1 MQKFKDAFGIE
12 VDDDDPWYKEHPGEY
27 KVVGYTP
34 IGEELYYRPGMNDDD
49 DDDEGDRPAY
59 TSHSS
64 GGTYYETPQ
73 MRKARHKFYIKIAL
87 GIIAGLFALWVVIGF
102 VSNITHTN
110 HEKNTANE
118 SITTSL
124 TQIDGMNNFAK
135 TLLDNPALTAVI
147 GFVSNIT
154 HTNHEK
160 NTANESITTSLTQI
174 DGMNNFAKTLLDNPA
189 LTALADSN
197 TINGVADAQTAMNET
212 ANKAK
217 AALNSDDHN
226 TLTTDARKLRA
237 SIIALTRN
245 LNMAYANIAAN
256 TANTANDATLKD
268 ALEQAKTTLDNQ
280 PIAAMYNNNRDYL
293 TGLWKAIGDAVANTA
308 NDATLKDALEQAKT
322 TLDNQPIAAMYNNN
336 RDYLTGLWKA
346 IGDAVTQNGDAA
358 SLANTINECTDH
370 L

>member
-27 KVVGYTP
+27 KVVGYTS

-124 TQIDGMNNFAK
+124 TQIDGMNNF
-135 TLLDNPALTAVI
+135 T
-147 GFVSNIT
+147 
-154 HTNHEK
+154 
-160 NTANESITTSLTQI
+160 
-174 DGMNNFAKTLLDNPA
+174 KTLLDNPA
-189 LTALADSN
+189 LTALANPD
-197 TINGVADAQTAMNET
+197 TIDGVADAQTAMNET

-217 AALNSDDHN
+217 AALNSDDHD

-293 TGLWKAIGDAVANTA
+293 TGLWNAIGN
-308 NDATLKDALEQAKT
+308 
-322 TLDNQPIAAMYNNN
+322 
-336 RDYLTGLWKA
+336 
-346 IGDAVTQNGDAA
+346 AVTQNGDAA

>member
-49 DDDEGDRPAY
+49 DDDERDRPAY

-87 GIIAGLFALWVVIGF
+87 GIIASLFALW
-102 VSNITHTN
+102 
-110 HEKNTANE
+110 
-118 SITTSL
+118 
-124 TQIDGMNNFAK
+124 
-135 TLLDNPALTAVI
+135 AVI

-217 AALNSDDHN
+217 AALNSDDHD

-293 TGLWKAIGDAVANTA
+293 TGLWKAIGDAV
-308 NDATLKDALEQAKT
+308 
-322 TLDNQPIAAMYNNN
+322 
-336 RDYLTGLWKA
+336 
-346 IGDAVTQNGDAA
+346 TQNGDAA

>member
-1 MQKFKDAFGIE
+1 MQESKDAFGIE

-27 KVVGYTP
+27 KVVGYSP

-49 DDDEGDRPAY
+49 DDDERDRPAY

-124 TQIDGMNNFAK
+124 TQIDDMNNFAK
-135 TLLDNPALTAVI
+135 TLLDNPALTA
-147 GFVSNIT
+147 
-154 HTNHEK
+154 
-160 NTANESITTSLTQI
+160 
-174 DGMNNFAKTLLDNPA
+174 PA
-189 LTALADSN
+189 DPN
-197 TINGVADAQTAMNET
+197 TINGVADAQNTMNET

-217 AALNSDDHN
+217 TALNSDDHD
-226 TLTTDARKLRA
+226 TLTTNAQKLRA

-245 LNMAYANIAAN
+245 LNMAYASIANN
-256 TANTANDATLKD
+256 TANATNDATLKA

-293 TGLWKAIGDAVANTA
+293 TGLWNV
-308 NDATLKDALEQAKT
+308 
-322 TLDNQPIAAMYNNN
+322 
-336 RDYLTGLWKA
+336 
-346 IGDAVTQNGDAA
+346 IGDAVTQGSDAA

>member
-27 KVVGYTP
+27 KVVGYTS

-118 SITTSL
+118 SI
-124 TQIDGMNNFAK
+124 I
-135 TLLDNPALTAVI
+135 
-147 GFVSNIT
+147 
-154 HTNHEK
+154 
-160 NTANESITTSLTQI
+160 TSLTQI

-189 LTALADSN
+189 LTALANPD

-217 AALNSDDHN
+217 AALNSDDHD

-293 TGLWKAIGDAVANTA
+293 TGLWNAIGN
-308 NDATLKDALEQAKT
+308 
-322 TLDNQPIAAMYNNN
+322 
-336 RDYLTGLWKA
+336 
-346 IGDAVTQNGDAA
+346 AVTQNGDAA

>member
-87 GIIAGLFALWVVIGF
+87 GIIAGLFALW
-102 VSNITHTN
+102 
-110 HEKNTANE
+110 
-118 SITTSL
+118 
-124 TQIDGMNNFAK
+124 
-135 TLLDNPALTAVI
+135 AVI

-217 AALNSDDHN
+217 AALNSDDHD

-293 TGLWKAIGDAVANTA
+293 TGLWKAIGDAV
-308 NDATLKDALEQAKT
+308 
-322 TLDNQPIAAMYNNN
+322 
-336 RDYLTGLWKA
+336 
-346 IGDAVTQNGDAA
+346 TQNGDAA

>member
-1 MQKFKDAFGIE
+1 MQEFKDAFGIE

-49 DDDEGDRPAY
+49 DNEGDRPAY

-135 TLLDNPALTAVI
+135 TLLDNPALTAL
-147 GFVSNIT
+147 
-154 HTNHEK
+154 
-160 NTANESITTSLTQI
+160 ANP
-174 DGMNNFAKTLLDNPA
+174 D
-189 LTALADSN
+189 

-217 AALNSDDHN
+217 AALNSDDHD

-293 TGLWKAIGDAVANTA
+293 TGLWKAIGDAV
-308 NDATLKDALEQAKT
+308 
-322 TLDNQPIAAMYNNN
+322 
-336 RDYLTGLWKA
+336 
-346 IGDAVTQNGDAA
+346 TQSSDAA

>member
-1 MQKFKDAFGIE
+1 MQEFKDAFGIE

-27 KVVGYTP
+27 KVVGYTS
-34 IGEELYYRPGMNDDD
+34 IGEELYYRPGMNDD

-135 TLLDNPALTAVI
+135 TLLDNPALTAL
-147 GFVSNIT
+147 
-154 HTNHEK
+154 
-160 NTANESITTSLTQI
+160 ANP
-174 DGMNNFAKTLLDNPA
+174 D
-189 LTALADSN
+189 

-217 AALNSDDHN
+217 AALNSDDHD

-293 TGLWKAIGDAVANTA
+293 TGLWKAIGDAV
-308 NDATLKDALEQAKT
+308 
-322 TLDNQPIAAMYNNN
+322 
-336 RDYLTGLWKA
+336 
-346 IGDAVTQNGDAA
+346 TQGSDAA

>member
-1 MQKFKDAFGIE
+1 MQEFKDAFGIE

-135 TLLDNPALTAVI
+135 TLLDNPALTAL
-147 GFVSNIT
+147 
-154 HTNHEK
+154 
-160 NTANESITTSLTQI
+160 ANP
-174 DGMNNFAKTLLDNPA
+174 D
-189 LTALADSN
+189 

-217 AALNSDDHN
+217 AALNSDDHD

-293 TGLWKAIGDAVANTA
+293 TGLWKAIGDAV
-308 NDATLKDALEQAKT
+308 
-322 TLDNQPIAAMYNNN
+322 
-336 RDYLTGLWKA
+336 
-346 IGDAVTQNGDAA
+346 TQGSDAA

>member
-1 MQKFKDAFGIE
+1 MQEFKDAFGIE

-34 IGEELYYRPGMNDDD
+34 IGEELYYRPGMNDD

-135 TLLDNPALTAVI
+135 TLLDNPALTAL
-147 GFVSNIT
+147 
-154 HTNHEK
+154 
-160 NTANESITTSLTQI
+160 ANP
-174 DGMNNFAKTLLDNPA
+174 D
-189 LTALADSN
+189 

-217 AALNSDDHN
+217 AALNSDDHD

-293 TGLWKAIGDAVANTA
+293 TGLWKAIGDAV
-308 NDATLKDALEQAKT
+308 
-322 TLDNQPIAAMYNNN
+322 
-336 RDYLTGLWKA
+336 
-346 IGDAVTQNGDAA
+346 TQGSDAA

>member
-27 KVVGYTP
+27 KVVGYTS

-135 TLLDNPALTAVI
+135 TLLDNPALTAL
-147 GFVSNIT
+147 
-154 HTNHEK
+154 
-160 NTANESITTSLTQI
+160 ANP
-174 DGMNNFAKTLLDNPA
+174 D
-189 LTALADSN
+189 

-217 AALNSDDHN
+217 AALNSDDHD

-256 TANTANDATLKD
+256 TANATNDATLKA

-293 TGLWKAIGDAVANTA
+293 TGLWNAIGN
-308 NDATLKDALEQAKT
+308 
-322 TLDNQPIAAMYNNN
+322 
-336 RDYLTGLWKA
+336 
-346 IGDAVTQNGDAA
+346 AVTQNGDAA

>member
-1 MQKFKDAFGIE
+1 MQEFKDAFGIE

-34 IGEELYYRPGMNDDD
+34 IGEELYYRPGMNDD

-135 TLLDNPALTAVI
+135 TLLDNPALTAL
-147 GFVSNIT
+147 
-154 HTNHEK
+154 
-160 NTANESITTSLTQI
+160 ANP
-174 DGMNNFAKTLLDNPA
+174 D
-189 LTALADSN
+189 

-217 AALNSDDHN
+217 AALNSDDHD

-293 TGLWKAIGDAVANTA
+293 TGLWNAIGN
-308 NDATLKDALEQAKT
+308 
-322 TLDNQPIAAMYNNN
+322 
-336 RDYLTGLWKA
+336 
-346 IGDAVTQNGDAA
+346 AVTQNGDAA

>member
-1 MQKFKDAFGIE
+1 MQEFKDAFGIE

-135 TLLDNPALTAVI
+135 TLLDNPALTAL
-147 GFVSNIT
+147 
-154 HTNHEK
+154 
-160 NTANESITTSLTQI
+160 ANP
-174 DGMNNFAKTLLDNPA
+174 D
-189 LTALADSN
+189 

-217 AALNSDDHN
+217 AALNSDDHD

-293 TGLWKAIGDAVANTA
+293 TGLWKAIGDAV
-308 NDATLKDALEQAKT
+308 
-322 TLDNQPIAAMYNNN
+322 
-336 RDYLTGLWKA
+336 
-346 IGDAVTQNGDAA
+346 TQSSDAA

>member
-1 MQKFKDAFGIE
+1 MQEFKDAFGIE

-34 IGEELYYRPGMNDDD
+34 IGEELYYRPGMNDD

-135 TLLDNPALTAVI
+135 TLLDNPALTAL
-147 GFVSNIT
+147 
-154 HTNHEK
+154 
-160 NTANESITTSLTQI
+160 ANP
-174 DGMNNFAKTLLDNPA
+174 D
-189 LTALADSN
+189 

-217 AALNSDDHN
+217 AALNSDDHD

-293 TGLWKAIGDAVANTA
+293 TGLWKAIGDAV
-308 NDATLKDALEQAKT
+308 
-322 TLDNQPIAAMYNNN
+322 
-336 RDYLTGLWKA
+336 
-346 IGDAVTQNGDAA
+346 TQNGDAA

>member
-1 MQKFKDAFGIE
+1 MQEFKDAFGIE

-27 KVVGYTP
+27 KVVGYTS
-34 IGEELYYRPGMNDDD
+34 IGEELYYRPGMNDD

-135 TLLDNPALTAVI
+135 TLLDNPALTAL
-147 GFVSNIT
+147 
-154 HTNHEK
+154 
-160 NTANESITTSLTQI
+160 ANPDTI
-174 DGMNNFAKTLLDNPA
+174 D
-189 LTALADSN
+189 
-197 TINGVADAQTAMNET
+197 GVADAQTAMNET

-217 AALNSDDHN
+217 AALNSDDHD

-293 TGLWKAIGDAVANTA
+293 TGLWNAIGN
-308 NDATLKDALEQAKT
+308 
-322 TLDNQPIAAMYNNN
+322 
-336 RDYLTGLWKA
+336 
-346 IGDAVTQNGDAA
+346 AVTQNGDAA

>member
-1 MQKFKDAFGIE
+1 MQEFKDAFGIE

-27 KVVGYTP
+27 KVVGYSP
-34 IGEELYYRPGMNDDD
+34 IGDELYYRPGMNDDD
-49 DDDEGDRPAY
+49 DDDERDRPAY

-135 TLLDNPALTAVI
+135 TLLDNPALTA
-147 GFVSNIT
+147 
-154 HTNHEK
+154 
-160 NTANESITTSLTQI
+160 
-174 DGMNNFAKTLLDNPA
+174 
-189 LTALADSN
+189 LADSN
-197 TINGVADAQTAMNET
+197 TINGVADAQNTMNET

-217 AALNSDDHN
+217 TALNSDDHD
-226 TLTTDARKLRA
+226 TLTTNAQKFRA

-245 LNMAYANIAAN
+245 LNMAYASIANN
-256 TANTANDATLKD
+256 TAQAANDATLKA

-280 PIAAMYNNNRDYL
+280 PIAAMYSNNRDYL
-293 TGLWKAIGDAVANTA
+293 TGLWKAIGN
-308 NDATLKDALEQAKT
+308 
-322 TLDNQPIAAMYNNN
+322 
-336 RDYLTGLWKA
+336 
-346 IGDAVTQNGDAA
+346 AVTQNGDAA

>member
-27 KVVGYTP
+27 KVVGYTS

-49 DDDEGDRPAY
+49 DDDERDRPAY

-135 TLLDNPALTAVI
+135 TLLDNPALTAL
-147 GFVSNIT
+147 
-154 HTNHEK
+154 
-160 NTANESITTSLTQI
+160 ANP
-174 DGMNNFAKTLLDNPA
+174 D
-189 LTALADSN
+189 

-217 AALNSDDHN
+217 AALNSDDHD

-293 TGLWKAIGDAVANTA
+293 TGLWNAIGN
-308 NDATLKDALEQAKT
+308 
-322 TLDNQPIAAMYNNN
+322 
-336 RDYLTGLWKA
+336 
-346 IGDAVTQNGDAA
+346 AVTQNGDAA

>member
-34 IGEELYYRPGMNDDD
+34 IGDELYYRPGMNDDD
-49 DDDEGDRPAY
+49 DDDERDRPAY

-135 TLLDNPALTAVI
+135 TLLDNPALTAL
-147 GFVSNIT
+147 
-154 HTNHEK
+154 
-160 NTANESITTSLTQI
+160 ANP
-174 DGMNNFAKTLLDNPA
+174 D
-189 LTALADSN
+189 

-217 AALNSDDHN
+217 SALNSDDHD

-293 TGLWKAIGDAVANTA
+293 TGLWKAIGDAV
-308 NDATLKDALEQAKT
+308 
-322 TLDNQPIAAMYNNN
+322 
-336 RDYLTGLWKA
+336 
-346 IGDAVTQNGDAA
+346 TQNGDAA

>member
-49 DDDEGDRPAY
+49 DDDERDRPAY

-87 GIIAGLFALWVVIGF
+87 GIIASLFALW
-102 VSNITHTN
+102 
-110 HEKNTANE
+110 
-118 SITTSL
+118 
-124 TQIDGMNNFAK
+124 
-135 TLLDNPALTAVI
+135 AVI

-189 LTALADSN
+189 LTALANPD

-217 AALNSDDHN
+217 AALNSDDHD

-293 TGLWKAIGDAVANTA
+293 TGLWKAIGDAV
-308 NDATLKDALEQAKT
+308 
-322 TLDNQPIAAMYNNN
+322 
-336 RDYLTGLWKA
+336 
-346 IGDAVTQNGDAA
+346 TQNGDAA

>member
-34 IGEELYYRPGMNDDD
+34 IGEGLYYRPGMNDDD
-49 DDDEGDRPAY
+49 DDDERDRPAY

-135 TLLDNPALTAVI
+135 TLLDNPALTA
-147 GFVSNIT
+147 
-154 HTNHEK
+154 
-160 NTANESITTSLTQI
+160 
-174 DGMNNFAKTLLDNPA
+174 
-189 LTALADSN
+189 LADSN

-217 AALNSDDHN
+217 SALNSDDHD

-293 TGLWKAIGDAVANTA
+293 TGLWN
-308 NDATLKDALEQAKT
+308 
-322 TLDNQPIAAMYNNN
+322 
-336 RDYLTGLWKA
+336 A

>member
-27 KVVGYTP
+27 KVVGYTS

-87 GIIAGLFALWVVIGF
+87 GIIAGLFALW
-102 VSNITHTN
+102 
-110 HEKNTANE
+110 
-118 SITTSL
+118 
-124 TQIDGMNNFAK
+124 
-135 TLLDNPALTAVI
+135 AVI

-174 DGMNNFAKTLLDNPA
+174 DDMNNFAKTLLDNPA
-189 LTALADSN
+189 LTALADPN
-197 TINGVADAQTAMNET
+197 TINGVADAQNTMNET

-217 AALNSDDHN
+217 TALNSDDHD
-226 TLTTDARKLRA
+226 TLTTNAQKFRA

-245 LNMAYANIAAN
+245 LNMAYASIANN
-256 TANTANDATLKD
+256 TAQAANDATLKA

-280 PIAAMYNNNRDYL
+280 PIAAMYSNNRDYL
-293 TGLWKAIGDAVANTA
+293 TGLWNAIGN
-308 NDATLKDALEQAKT
+308 
-322 TLDNQPIAAMYNNN
+322 
-336 RDYLTGLWKA
+336 
-346 IGDAVTQNGDAA
+346 AVTQNGDAA

>member
-1 MQKFKDAFGIE
+1 MQEFKDAFGIE

-27 KVVGYTP
+27 KVVGYGP
-34 IGEELYYRPGMNDDD
+34 IGDELYYRPGMNDDD
-49 DDDEGDRPAY
+49 EEKEPTY
-59 TSHSS
+59 TSHGSS
-64 GGTYYETPQ
+64 RTYYETPA

-87 GIIAGLFALWVVIGF
+87 GIIAGLFALWVIIGF

-124 TQIDGMNNFAK
+124 TQIDDMNNFAK
-135 TLLDNPALTAVI
+135 TLLDNPALT
-147 GFVSNIT
+147 T
-154 HTNHEK
+154 
-160 NTANESITTSLTQI
+160 
-174 DGMNNFAKTLLDNPA
+174 
-189 LTALADSN
+189 LADPN
-197 TINGVADAQTAMNET
+197 TINSVADAQTAMNET

-217 AALNSDDHN
+217 ATLNSDDHDA
-226 TLTTDARKLRA
+226 LTTNSRNLRA

-245 LNMAYANIAAN
+245 LNMAYASIANN
-256 TANTANDATLKD
+256 TANATNDAALKT

-280 PIAAMYNNNRDYL
+280 PIAAMYS
-293 TGLWKAIGDAVANTA
+293 
-308 NDATLKDALEQAKT
+308 
-322 TLDNQPIAAMYNNN
+322 NN

>member
-87 GIIAGLFALWVVIGF
+87 GIIAGLFALW
-102 VSNITHTN
+102 
-110 HEKNTANE
+110 
-118 SITTSL
+118 
-124 TQIDGMNNFAK
+124 
-135 TLLDNPALTAVI
+135 AVI

-197 TINGVADAQTAMNET
+197 TINGVADAQTAMNEA

-217 AALNSDDHN
+217 AALNSDDHD

-293 TGLWKAIGDAVANTA
+293 TGLWN
-308 NDATLKDALEQAKT
+308 
-322 TLDNQPIAAMYNNN
+322 
-336 RDYLTGLWKA
+336 A

>member
-1 MQKFKDAFGIE
+1 MQEFKDAFGIE

-135 TLLDNPALTAVI
+135 TLLDNPALTAL
-147 GFVSNIT
+147 
-154 HTNHEK
+154 
-160 NTANESITTSLTQI
+160 ANP
-174 DGMNNFAKTLLDNPA
+174 D
-189 LTALADSN
+189 

-217 AALNSDDHN
+217 AALNSDDHD

-293 TGLWKAIGDAVANTA
+293 TGLWNAIGN
-308 NDATLKDALEQAKT
+308 
-322 TLDNQPIAAMYNNN
+322 
-336 RDYLTGLWKA
+336 
-346 IGDAVTQNGDAA
+346 AVTQNGDAA

>member
-27 KVVGYTP
+27 KVVGYTS

-124 TQIDGMNNFAK
+124 TQIN
-135 TLLDNPALTAVI
+135 
-147 GFVSNIT
+147 
-154 HTNHEK
+154 
-160 NTANESITTSLTQI
+160 
-174 DGMNNFAKTLLDNPA
+174 GMNNFAKTLLDNPA
-189 LTALADSN
+189 LTALANPD

-217 AALNSDDHN
+217 ATLNSDDHD

-293 TGLWKAIGDAVANTA
+293 TGLWNAIGN
-308 NDATLKDALEQAKT
+308 
-322 TLDNQPIAAMYNNN
+322 
-336 RDYLTGLWKA
+336 
-346 IGDAVTQNGDAA
+346 AVTQNGDAA

>member
-1 MQKFKDAFGIE
+1 MQEFKDAFGIE

-27 KVVGYTP
+27 KVVGYTS

-135 TLLDNPALTAVI
+135 TLLDNPALTAL
-147 GFVSNIT
+147 
-154 HTNHEK
+154 
-160 NTANESITTSLTQI
+160 ANP
-174 DGMNNFAKTLLDNPA
+174 D
-189 LTALADSN
+189 

-217 AALNSDDHN
+217 AALNSDDHD

-293 TGLWKAIGDAVANTA
+293 TGLWNAIGN
-308 NDATLKDALEQAKT
+308 
-322 TLDNQPIAAMYNNN
+322 
-336 RDYLTGLWKA
+336 
-346 IGDAVTQNGDAA
+346 AVTQNGDAA

>member
-27 KVVGYTP
+27 KVVGYTS

-135 TLLDNPALTAVI
+135 TLLDNPALTAL
-147 GFVSNIT
+147 
-154 HTNHEK
+154 
-160 NTANESITTSLTQI
+160 ANP
-174 DGMNNFAKTLLDNPA
+174 D
-189 LTALADSN
+189 

-217 AALNSDDHN
+217 AALNSDDHD

-293 TGLWKAIGDAVANTA
+293 TGLWKAIGDAV
-308 NDATLKDALEQAKT
+308 
-322 TLDNQPIAAMYNNN
+322 
-336 RDYLTGLWKA
+336 
-346 IGDAVTQNGDAA
+346 TQNGDAA

>member
-1 MQKFKDAFGIE
+1 MQEFKDAFGIE

-27 KVVGYTP
+27 KVVGYSP

-87 GIIAGLFALWVVIGF
+87 GIIAGLFALW
-102 VSNITHTN
+102 
-110 HEKNTANE
+110 
-118 SITTSL
+118 
-124 TQIDGMNNFAK
+124 
-135 TLLDNPALTAVI
+135 AVI

-217 AALNSDDHN
+217 AALNSDDHD

-256 TANTANDATLKD
+256 TANTTNDATLKD

-293 TGLWKAIGDAVANTA
+293 TGLWN
-308 NDATLKDALEQAKT
+308 
-322 TLDNQPIAAMYNNN
+322 
-336 RDYLTGLWKA
+336 A

-358 SLANTINECTDH
+358 FLANTINECTDH

>member
-1 MQKFKDAFGIE
+1 MQEFKDAFGIE

-27 KVVGYTP
+27 KVVGYTS

-135 TLLDNPALTAVI
+135 TLLDNPALTAL
-147 GFVSNIT
+147 
-154 HTNHEK
+154 
-160 NTANESITTSLTQI
+160 ANP
-174 DGMNNFAKTLLDNPA
+174 D
-189 LTALADSN
+189 

-217 AALNSDDHN
+217 AALNSDDHD

-293 TGLWKAIGDAVANTA
+293 TGLWKAIGDAV
-308 NDATLKDALEQAKT
+308 
-322 TLDNQPIAAMYNNN
+322 
-336 RDYLTGLWKA
+336 
-346 IGDAVTQNGDAA
+346 TQSSDAA

>member
-27 KVVGYTP
+27 KVVGYTS
-34 IGEELYYRPGMNDDD
+34 IGEELYYRPGMNDD

-135 TLLDNPALTAVI
+135 TLLDNPALTAL
-147 GFVSNIT
+147 
-154 HTNHEK
+154 
-160 NTANESITTSLTQI
+160 ANP
-174 DGMNNFAKTLLDNPA
+174 D
-189 LTALADSN
+189 

-217 AALNSDDHN
+217 AALNSDDHD

-256 TANTANDATLKD
+256 TANTVNDATLKD

-293 TGLWKAIGDAVANTA
+293 TGLWN
-308 NDATLKDALEQAKT
+308 
-322 TLDNQPIAAMYNNN
+322 
-336 RDYLTGLWKA
+336 A
-346 IGDAVTQNGDAA
+346 IGDAVTQGSDAA

>member
-34 IGEELYYRPGMNDDD
+34 IGEGLYYRPGMNDDD
-49 DDDEGDRPAY
+49 DDDERDRPAY

-135 TLLDNPALTAVI
+135 TLLDNPALTA
-147 GFVSNIT
+147 
-154 HTNHEK
+154 
-160 NTANESITTSLTQI
+160 
-174 DGMNNFAKTLLDNPA
+174 
-189 LTALADSN
+189 LADSN

-217 AALNSDDHN
+217 SALNNDDHD

-293 TGLWKAIGDAVANTA
+293 TGLWN
-308 NDATLKDALEQAKT
+308 
-322 TLDNQPIAAMYNNN
+322 
-336 RDYLTGLWKA
+336 A

>member
-1 MQKFKDAFGIE
+1 MQNFKDAFGIE

-27 KVVGYTP
+27 KVVGYSP
-34 IGEELYYRPGMNDDD
+34 IGDELYYRPGMNN
-49 DDDEGDRPAY
+49 DDEEREPTY
-59 TSHSS
+59 TSHGS
-64 GGTYYETPQ
+64 GRTYYETPA
-73 MRKARHKFYIKIAL
+73 MREARHKFYIKIAL

-102 VSNITHTN
+102 VSNITHTD

-124 TQIDGMNNFAK
+124 TQINDMNNFAK
-135 TLLDNPALTAVI
+135 TLLDNPALT
-147 GFVSNIT
+147 T
-154 HTNHEK
+154 
-160 NTANESITTSLTQI
+160 
-174 DGMNNFAKTLLDNPA
+174 
-189 LTALADSN
+189 LADPN
-197 TINGVADAQTAMNET
+197 TINGVTDAQTAMNET
-212 ANKAK
+212 ADKAK
-217 AALNSDDHN
+217 AALNSDDHD

-237 SIIALTRN
+237 NIIALTSN

-256 TANTANDATLKD
+256 TANTANDAALKA

-280 PIAAMYNNNRDYL
+280 PIAAMYS
-293 TGLWKAIGDAVANTA
+293 
-308 NDATLKDALEQAKT
+308 
-322 TLDNQPIAAMYNNN
+322 NN

>member
-27 KVVGYTP
+27 KVVGYTS

-135 TLLDNPALTAVI
+135 TLLDNPALTAL
-147 GFVSNIT
+147 
-154 HTNHEK
+154 
-160 NTANESITTSLTQI
+160 ANP
-174 DGMNNFAKTLLDNPA
+174 D
-189 LTALADSN
+189 

-217 AALNSDDHN
+217 AALNSDDHD

-293 TGLWKAIGDAVANTA
+293 TGLWNAIGN
-308 NDATLKDALEQAKT
+308 
-322 TLDNQPIAAMYNNN
+322 
-336 RDYLTGLWKA
+336 
-346 IGDAVTQNGDAA
+346 AVTQNGDAA

>member
-135 TLLDNPALTAVI
+135 TLLDNPALTA
-147 GFVSNIT
+147 
-154 HTNHEK
+154 
-160 NTANESITTSLTQI
+160 
-174 DGMNNFAKTLLDNPA
+174 
-189 LTALADSN
+189 LADSN
-197 TINGVADAQTAMNET
+197 TINGVADAQTAMNEA

-217 AALNSDDHN
+217 AALNSDDHD

-293 TGLWKAIGDAVANTA
+293 TGLWN
-308 NDATLKDALEQAKT
+308 
-322 TLDNQPIAAMYNNN
+322 
-336 RDYLTGLWKA
+336 A

>member
-34 IGEELYYRPGMNDDD
+34 IGEGLYYRPGMNDDD
-49 DDDEGDRPAY
+49 DDDERDRPAY

-135 TLLDNPALTAVI
+135 TLLDNPALTAL
-147 GFVSNIT
+147 
-154 HTNHEK
+154 
-160 NTANESITTSLTQI
+160 ANP
-174 DGMNNFAKTLLDNPA
+174 D
-189 LTALADSN
+189 

-217 AALNSDDHN
+217 SALNSDNHD

-293 TGLWKAIGDAVANTA
+293 TGLWN
-308 NDATLKDALEQAKT
+308 
-322 TLDNQPIAAMYNNN
+322 
-336 RDYLTGLWKA
+336 A

>member
-1 MQKFKDAFGIE
+1 MQEFKDAFGIE

-27 KVVGYTP
+27 KVVGYSP
-34 IGEELYYRPGMNDDD
+34 IGDELYYRPGMNDDD
-49 DDDEGDRPAY
+49 EEREPTY
-59 TSHSS
+59 TSHGS
-64 GGTYYETPQ
+64 GRTYYETPA

-102 VSNITHTN
+102 VSNITHAN

-124 TQIDGMNNFAK
+124 TQID
-135 TLLDNPALTAVI
+135 D
-147 GFVSNIT
+147 
-154 HTNHEK
+154 
-160 NTANESITTSLTQI
+160 
-174 DGMNNFAKTLLDNPA
+174 MNNFAKTLLDNPA
-189 LTALADSN
+189 LTALADPN
-197 TINGVADAQTAMNET
+197 TINSVADAQNTMNET

-217 AALNSDDHN
+217 TALNSDDHD

-293 TGLWKAIGDAVANTA
+293 TGLWKAIGDAV
-308 NDATLKDALEQAKT
+308 
-322 TLDNQPIAAMYNNN
+322 
-336 RDYLTGLWKA
+336 
-346 IGDAVTQNGDAA
+346 TQGSDAA

>member
-34 IGEELYYRPGMNDDD
+34 IGEGLYYRPGMNDDD
-49 DDDEGDRPAY
+49 DDDERDRPAY

-87 GIIAGLFALWVVIGF
+87 GIIAGLFALW
-102 VSNITHTN
+102 
-110 HEKNTANE
+110 
-118 SITTSL
+118 
-124 TQIDGMNNFAK
+124 
-135 TLLDNPALTAVI
+135 AVI

-197 TINGVADAQTAMNET
+197 TINGVADAQTAMNEA

-217 AALNSDDHN
+217 AALNSDDHD

-293 TGLWKAIGDAVANTA
+293 TGLWN
-308 NDATLKDALEQAKT
+308 
-322 TLDNQPIAAMYNNN
+322 
-336 RDYLTGLWKA
+336 A

>member
-1 MQKFKDAFGIE
+1 MQEFKDAFGIE

-27 KVVGYTP
+27 KVVGYTS
-34 IGEELYYRPGMNDDD
+34 IGEELYYRPGMNDD

-135 TLLDNPALTAVI
+135 TLLDNPALTAL
-147 GFVSNIT
+147 
-154 HTNHEK
+154 
-160 NTANESITTSLTQI
+160 ANP
-174 DGMNNFAKTLLDNPA
+174 D
-189 LTALADSN
+189 

-217 AALNSDDHN
+217 AALNSDDHD

-293 TGLWKAIGDAVANTA
+293 TGLWKAIGDAV
-308 NDATLKDALEQAKT
+308 
-322 TLDNQPIAAMYNNN
+322 
-336 RDYLTGLWKA
+336 
-346 IGDAVTQNGDAA
+346 TQSSDAA